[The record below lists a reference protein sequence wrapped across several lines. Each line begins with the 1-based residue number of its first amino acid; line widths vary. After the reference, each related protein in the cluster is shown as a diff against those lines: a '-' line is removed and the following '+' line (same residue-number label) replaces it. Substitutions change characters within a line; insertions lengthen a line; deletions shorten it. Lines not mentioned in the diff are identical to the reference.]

1 MRREWERLCK
11 KYETVNPRLVIVFG
25 SRARGDHLEH
35 SDLDVLVVAD
45 SLPSDPR
52 RAFELLYDPEDP
64 LITPIGLNTQLF
76 MKKLNQGSAFILEI
90 LEDGIVICGDPDFKE
105 QVLET
110 YRSIRRCYMRIGKTW
125 IKMDSNPRQS

>member
-1 MRREWERLCK
+1 M
-11 KYETVNPRLVIVFG
+11 
-25 SRARGDHLEH
+25 
-35 SDLDVLVVAD
+35 LVVAD